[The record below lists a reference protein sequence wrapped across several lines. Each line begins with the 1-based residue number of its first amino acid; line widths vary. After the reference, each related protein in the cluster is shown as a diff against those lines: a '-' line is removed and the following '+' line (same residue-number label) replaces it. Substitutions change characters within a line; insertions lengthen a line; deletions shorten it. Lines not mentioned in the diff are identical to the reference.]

1 MGQRVT
7 RGETWPAAAGDKTRP
22 VVVLTRRVRAVSDAT
37 MAEVCDAAQYAIR
50 C

>member
-7 RGETWPAAAGDKTRP
+7 RGEIRLAAAGDKTQP
-22 VVVLTRRVRAVSDAT
+22 VVVLNRRVRAVSDAT
-37 MAEVCDAAQYAIR
+37 MAEVCDAVQYAIR